1 MSFFYKIIKFKIQA
15 DPFLVTLTYYTVKI
29 PVECIHLV
37 LLPHFVS
44 LKNEGI
50 NKRNVELHV
59 WMDDLRIKILFNSIS
74 VISGRW

>member
-1 MSFFYKIIKFKIQA
+1 MSFFYKIINFKIQA
-15 DPFLVTLTYYTVKI
+15 DPFLVTLTYYAVKI
-29 PVECIHLV
+29 PVECIHPV
-37 LLPHFVS
+37 LPPHFVS

-59 WMDDLRIKILFNSIS
+59 WMDDLRINILFNSIS